1 MKKLL
6 SVILAVIMLTSVF
19 CINVFATE
27 TPKADALLDR
37 LETEDE
43 VLVSINSGNTMLF
56 GFMPSNI
63 KNTVAVKGNTIAYEY
78 SAGILNVRIIASEDG
93 VFAFIPALPFFYVK
107 LDKNPFGG
115 ADVWGFVKNA
125 ANLTQGFT
133 AYVESYNETVD
144 GKEYYVEEYNDREF
158 VTSKFYY
165 IGDEL
170 KMLRVEDV
178 QKKTVQYTYF
188 DGISF
193 DIDDKIFDTP
203 VFAIDLTPI
212 LMLFFSSLLGTILP
226 V

>member
-19 CINVFATE
+19 CINVFAAE
-27 TPKADALLDR
+27 TPKTDALLDR

-43 VLVSINSGNTMLF
+43 VLVSINSGSTMLF

-93 VFAFIPALPFFYVK
+93 IYAFIPALPFFYVK

-158 VTSKFYY
+158 VTSKFYFD
-165 IGDEL
+165 GDEL
-170 KMLRVEDV
+170 KMIKVEDSS
-178 QKKTVQYTYF
+178 THSVQYTYF
-188 DGISF
+188 EDISF
-193 DIDDKIFDTP
+193 DVDDSFFEVPKAAFDLSP
-203 VFAIDLTPI
+203 MLKGLILAII
-212 LMLFFSSLLGTILP
+212 ASA
-226 V
+226 